1 MLNKIKFTKIILYV
15 VSVLIVSYLV
25 CNDNGLIK
33 FLKIRSELKS
43 LNEEIKKTEDEL
55 TSLENSIKMIKSNRD
70 TIEKVAR
77 EKFNMKS
84 RNEKVIIVNEN

>member
-15 VSVLIVSYLV
+15 VSILIVSYLV
-25 CNDNGLIK
+25 FNDNGLIK
-33 FLKIRSELKS
+33 FLKIRSELNT

>member
-25 CNDNGLIK
+25 FNDNGLIK
-33 FLKIRSELKS
+33 FLKIRSELNT

>member
-25 CNDNGLIK
+25 FNDNGLIK

>member
-15 VSVLIVSYLV
+15 VSILIVSYLV
-25 CNDNGLIK
+25 FNDNGLIK

>member
-25 CNDNGLIK
+25 FNDNGLIK
-33 FLKIRSELKS
+33 FLKIRSELNT

-77 EKFNMKS
+77 EKFNMKT

>member
-15 VSVLIVSYLV
+15 VSILIVSYLV
-25 CNDNGLIK
+25 FNDNGLIK
-33 FLKIRSELKS
+33 FLKIRLELNT

>member
-15 VSVLIVSYLV
+15 VSILIVSYLV
-25 CNDNGLIK
+25 FNDNGLIK
-33 FLKIRSELKS
+33 FLKIRSELNT

-77 EKFNMKS
+77 EKFNMKT